1 MGLEGHYRTNLEKL
15 LGKMGQHV
23 EQSVIIMAKMEYAE
37 LMEIEKKL
45 KELDTKLVG
54 CFYVT
59 IATVTE

>member
-1 MGLEGHYRTNLEKL
+1 
-15 LGKMGQHV
+15 MGQHV

-45 KELDTKLVG
+45 KELDTKMVG